1 MGFQKKKICT
11 FPMTAVAITRLKG
24 TFLCFAEQFTQ
35 DQRLGII
42 NKYALCLELMR
53 GGVLDK
59 DAKNSSGFCFGTVV
73 ICTGSNYVQSTTLLA
88 QWMALEPFTLLKP
101 LKETMDSTHAHSM
114 FWKAFEQVLEMR
126 IECSYFVDCLQHLSL
141 PIHILSKLQ
150 VAGRFSPLRR
160 AWIQAVVL

>member
-1 MGFQKKKICT
+1 
-11 FPMTAVAITRLKG
+11 MTAVAITRLKG
-24 TFLCFAEQFTQ
+24 TFLCFAEQFTK
-35 DQRLGII
+35 DQRLGVID
-42 NKYALCLELMR
+42 KYALCLELMR

-88 QWMALEPFTLLKP
+88 QWMALEPRTLLKP
-101 LKETMDSTHAHSM
+101 LKETDSTRQSM

-126 IECSYFVDCLQHLSL
+126 IEYSYFVDCLQHLSL
-141 PIHILSKLQ
+141 PIHILSKFQ
-150 VAGRFSPLRR
+150 VAGRWSPLRR